1 MNTEDKDF
9 QYNEWCARN
18 AEFLERYTR
27 EYLDKHQKEYEK
39 IIEETV
45 DNLVKSHLDNM
56 SEKDWQN
63 YIGNIVSRYVS
74 ISNTAHKKQIENYI
88 RELLIEQQTINI
100 QPASY
105 LKWHMNDFNLDRF
118 NI

>member
-1 MNTEDKDF
+1 MNTGDKDF

-63 YIGNIVSRYVS
+63 YIGSIVRRYIAVS
-74 ISNTAHKKQIENYI
+74 NSSFKKQIEDI
-88 RELLIEQQTINI
+88 RELFTEQQTINI
-100 QPASY
+100 QPESY

-118 NI
+118 